1 MPKVSKR
8 YTELAAKVADR
19 AYAPLEAIELVKAN
33 ANAKFDET
41 IEAHVRL
48 GIDPKYTDQQLRTT
62 VALPHGTGQSIRI
75 AVIARGEA
83 VAAAKAAGADLAGDD
98 DLVEEI
104 AKGQSDFDLLIA
116 TPDMMPKV
124 AKLGRV
130 LGPRGLM
137 PNPKA
142 GTVTTDLAGAIAEFK
157 AGKLEFRA
165 DRTGIVHVR
174 FGKASFDAAKLLDN
188 LKALQE
194 TIDRNKPSGAKGRYW
209 RSLYV
214 TSTMGPSVQVKTS
227 ELPPAGDQGDW
238 RYQALITLNVP
249 RQVSRITH
257 LRRYP
262 LRANPC
268 RTVFL
273 LGATRNLNAIME
285 ALRLRSPVMPIS
297 ELGLDSLGA
306 MELCIHLELEHGL
319 HVTPADLVM
328 MRSTE
333 QLLAML
339 RQQAVHSR
347 A

>member
-1 MPKVSKR
+1 MPKISKR
-8 YTELAAKVADR
+8 FSALVNKVEDR
-19 AYAPLEAIELVKAN
+19 VYAPTEAIELVKAN

-62 VALPHGTGQSIRI
+62 VALPHGTGQAIRI

-98 DLVEEI
+98 DLVDQI
-104 AKGQSDFDLLIA
+104 AKGEMEFDLLIA

-142 GTVTTDLAGAIAEFK
+142 GTVTTDLAGAINEFK

-174 FGKASFDAAKLLDN
+174 FGKASFDEAKLLDN

-214 TSTMGPSVQVKTS
+214 TSTMGPSVQVDFS
-227 ELPPAGDQGDW
+227 
-238 RYQALITLNVP
+238 ALQYLK
-249 RQVSRITH
+249 QD
-257 LRRYP
+257 
-262 LRANPC
+262 A
-268 RTVFL
+268 
-273 LGATRNLNAIME
+273 
-285 ALRLRSPVMPIS
+285 
-297 ELGLDSLGA
+297 
-306 MELCIHLELEHGL
+306 
-319 HVTPADLVM
+319 
-328 MRSTE
+328 
-333 QLLAML
+333 
-339 RQQAVHSR
+339 
-347 A
+347 

>member
-1 MPKVSKR
+1 MPKISKR
-8 YTELAAKVADR
+8 FSALVTKVEDR
-19 AYAPLEAIELVKAN
+19 VYAPTEAIELVKAN

-62 VALPHGTGQSIRI
+62 VALPHGTGQAIRI

-98 DLVEEI
+98 DLVDQI
-104 AKGQSDFDLLIA
+104 AKGEMEFDLLIA

-142 GTVTTDLAGAIAEFK
+142 GTVTTDLAGAINELK

-174 FGKASFDAAKLLDN
+174 FGKASFDEAKLLDN

-214 TSTMGPSVQVKTS
+214 TSTMGPSVQVDFS
-227 ELPPAGDQGDW
+227 
-238 RYQALITLNVP
+238 AL
-249 RQVSRITH
+249 Q
-257 LRRYP
+257 
-262 LRANPC
+262 
-268 RTVFL
+268 
-273 LGATRNLNAIME
+273 
-285 ALRLRSPVMPIS
+285 
-297 ELGLDSLGA
+297 
-306 MELCIHLELEHGL
+306 
-319 HVTPADLVM
+319 DLKQE
-328 MRSTE
+328 S
-333 QLLAML
+333 
-339 RQQAVHSR
+339 
-347 A
+347 